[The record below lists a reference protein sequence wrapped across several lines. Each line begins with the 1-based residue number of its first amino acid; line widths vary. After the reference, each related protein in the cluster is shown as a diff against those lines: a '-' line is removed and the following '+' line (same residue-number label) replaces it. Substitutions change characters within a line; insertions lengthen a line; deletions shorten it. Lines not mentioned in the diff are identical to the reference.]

1 MQLETFD
8 KLEKKI
14 GQVLKAMDRLKEE
27 NKQLSSSYSELRVGI
42 GGMKKTSGE
51 LEEENR
57 KLKEKLSRI
66 EQTRTQREMRI
77 KAKLEKLVER
87 LGALEGLG

>member
-14 GQVLKAMDRLKEE
+14 NLVLKAMDRLKEE

-87 LGALEGLG
+87 LGALEGLS

>member
-14 GQVLKAMDRLKEE
+14 SLVLKTMDRLKEE

-77 KAKLEKLVER
+77 RAKLEKLVER
-87 LGALEGLG
+87 LGTLESLS